1 MYLAQFLREDNS
13 RRVKLTCGDLRTPGL
28 ITLGISVPTEEP
40 RVVIGLPPLIPV
52 DPAGLDRYRGRA
64 KPWESYALGKRAWR
78 TAE

>member
-40 RVVIGLPPLIPV
+40 RVVIGLPPLIP
-52 DPAGLDRYRGRA
+52 G
-64 KPWESYALGKRAWR
+64 
-78 TAE
+78 